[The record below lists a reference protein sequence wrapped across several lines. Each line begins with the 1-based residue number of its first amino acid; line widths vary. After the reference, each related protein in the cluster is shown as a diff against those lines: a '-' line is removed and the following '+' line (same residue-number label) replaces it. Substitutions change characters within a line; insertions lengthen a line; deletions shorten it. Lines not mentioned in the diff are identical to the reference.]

1 MRNVGSTQYT
11 WSGSPAFMGAM
22 YQFGGVPSERAM
34 HTKLLPYEV
43 GANIG
48 DTYYKGM
55 KGVLDYVRNGSV
67 PNGDLGEMNPV
78 AVEKLQTN

>member
-1 MRNVGSTQYT
+1 
-11 WSGSPAFMGAM
+11 
-22 YQFGGVPSERAM
+22 M
-34 HTKLLPYEV
+34 HTRLLPYEN

-78 AVEKLQTN
+78 AVEKM